1 MIWVRQQ
8 EELGGERLPPSTLT
22 ACLQTEN
29 ERGALICADM
39 LLALGLPRGK
49 VLVTVETSSLV
60 RTANRLETKFFLSD
74 FLPRHLGTI
83 SEPL

>member
-29 ERGALICADM
+29 ELICADM

-60 RTANRLETKFFLSD
+60 RTANRMETKFFLGD